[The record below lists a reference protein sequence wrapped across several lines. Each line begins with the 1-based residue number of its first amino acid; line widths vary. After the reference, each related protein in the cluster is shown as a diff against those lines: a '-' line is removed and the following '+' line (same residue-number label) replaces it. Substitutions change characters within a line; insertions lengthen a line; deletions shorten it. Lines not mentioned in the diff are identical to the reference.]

1 MVWLLERNDDLLT
14 CEIRQTPEAG
24 GYEFE
29 LASARGRGET
39 IRFGTPTD
47 LINGYLRWQSALRA
61 QGWRPRIVDEDV
73 A

>member
-1 MVWLLERNDDLLT
+1 MIWLLERDNDMLT
-14 CEIRQTPEAG
+14 CEIRQASDSP

-29 LASARGRGET
+29 VASPRGRAET
-39 IRFGTPTD
+39 VRFGSPTD

-61 QGWRPRIVDEDV
+61 QGWRPRVIDEV